1 MEAGGGDT
9 SKAIHRI
16 LIDATLKAFRGRIPE
31 NLKNPISQLGPSSSS
46 SGEGAKT
53 EFYPHPN
60 LVKLEVE
67 RKSFARFLPF
77 LPVFDFENWI
87 LGSSWFPLKRQK
99 YSVRQN
105 SQPMG
110 ELQGS
115 NSILYVEYLHCRLLL
130 STHPE
135 IHFQSTKNNP
145 SKNSRNSSRKIFFN
159 LKAFPGSSLEP

>member
-1 MEAGGGDT
+1 MIFLVSIGILRTWGRGAGGGDT

-16 LIDATLKAFRGRIPE
+16 LIDATLKAFRGRIRG

-46 SGEGAKT
+46 SWGEAAKT
-53 EFYPHPN
+53 GFYPHPRV
-60 LVKLEVE
+60 VKLEVE

-87 LGSSWFPLKRQK
+87 LGRFSFKRPK

-105 SQPMG
+105 FVFRPMVG
-110 ELQGS
+110 EGS

-130 STHPE
+130 STPPE
-135 IHFQSTKNNP
+135 IYFSIN
-145 SKNSRNSSRKIFFN
+145 
-159 LKAFPGSSLEP
+159 E